1 MCTPKFVVS
10 SKCLFGAAETGLF
23 YLTPLPGSFTM
34 RGSLVY
40 CLKAYYLK
48 SYCVGSNPALQ
59 PIRGVIDHI
68 LNCYSL
74 TDGIND
80 IFPCGY
86 MAV

>member
-59 PIRGVIDHI
+59 PIRGVILGKS
-68 LNCYSL
+68 LNLSL
-74 TDGIND
+74 
-80 IFPCGY
+80 P
-86 MAV
+86 